1 MRAEDE
7 EGEREAEGDD
17 EARETAMS
25 AMPLLRFSITRER
38 LSSMSVSASTG
49 TTPSSRSSID

>member
-1 MRAEDE
+1 
-7 EGEREAEGDD
+7 
-17 EARETAMS
+17 MS

-49 TTPSSRSSID
+49 TTPSRRSSID